1 MTDIYNKKNMKFGIL
16 KSQIET
22 KLLESYGK
30 NTFKQEMKNFNNLV
44 LKNKNIS
51 KLFYLYD
58 ELNSNKGLNESIVD
72 SYIFECVTLFE
83 NTLNKITPK
92 QFNEIKF
99 WVGDVKTENLYE
111 NIDNLFSTDVLTIE
125 SKIKSKKLI
134 SEELKKQPKNNKE
147 SVNIPISTMV
157 NIANKTI
164 ANHIETLEESDK
176 KELLNI
182 LSSNDEVLTKKFE
195 DIKESVVLKL
205 TEMKRLSDDISVKSK
220 IDETLSKVISEKYDK
235 LNYVKLKS
243 LNENL

>member
-1 MTDIYNKKNMKFGIL
+1 MKFGIL

-30 NTFKQEMKNFNNLV
+30 NTFKQEMKNFNDLV

-72 SYIFECVTLFE
+72 SYINECITLFE
-83 NTLNKITPK
+83 NTINKVEPK
-92 QFNEIKF
+92 QLRVIKF
-99 WVGDVKTENLYE
+99 WVGDVKTDNNYSDV
-111 NIDNLFSTDVLTIE
+111 DNLFSSGVLTIE
-125 SKIKSKKLI
+125 SKIQSKKII
-134 SEELKKQPKNNKE
+134 SESLKKRPQTKQEN
-147 SVNIPISTMV
+147 VNIPLSTMV
-157 NIANKTI
+157 NIANQTI
-164 ANHIETLEESDK
+164 TKHIESLDESTK

-182 LSSNDEVLTKKFE
+182 LTTDDNELTHKFE
-195 DIKESVVLKL
+195 DIKESVVNKL
-205 TEMKRLSDDISVKSK
+205 TEMKQTSDDDSVKSK
-220 IDETLSKVISEKYDK
+220 IDETLSKVISEKFDK